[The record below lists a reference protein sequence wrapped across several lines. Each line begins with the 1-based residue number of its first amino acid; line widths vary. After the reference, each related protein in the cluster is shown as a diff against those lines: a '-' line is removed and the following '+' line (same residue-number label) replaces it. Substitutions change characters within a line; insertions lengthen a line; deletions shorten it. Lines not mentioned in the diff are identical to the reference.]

1 MPKRALD
8 EDNCVDGGSDDAACM
23 LPASVI
29 ISSSSSSGGTE
40 LNVLRVSGN
49 DDDDEEDA
57 DRQSECS
64 AVMESSASDETSLQ
78 TDGSTDAA
86 DPCSTSM

>member
-1 MPKRALD
+1 MMPKRALD

-23 LPASVI
+23 LPTSVI
-29 ISSSSSSGGTE
+29 ISSSNSGGTE
-40 LNVLRVSGN
+40 LDVLRVSGN
-49 DDDDEEDA
+49 DDEDEDA

-86 DPCSTSM
+86 DPCSTST